1 MITKNWAV
9 RLLTRG
15 IREGRGVLLAAG
27 AAGVWLQIRWLRSRR
42 RRVAASMY
50 LRPGQSAVIRVPGDQ

>member
-27 AAGVWLQIRWLRSRR
+27 AAGLWLQIRWLRRNR

-50 LRPGQSAVIRVPGDQ
+50 LRPGQSAMIRIPGDR